1 MTRPVLSLVI
11 PVLNE
16 EAVIGQLSHR
26 VTEFLSQVDVTWE
39 VVFIDDG
46 STDKS
51 RELLTALC
59 VTDPRFKLVS
69 LSRNFGHQLA
79 ITAGLDYASG
89 EAVVVMDAD
98 LQDPPEV
105 VSEILARYSDWL
117 FVSDNKSTQE

>member
-1 MTRPVLSLVI
+1 MSRPVLSLVI

-16 EAVIGQLSHR
+16 EAVIGQLSAR
-26 VTEFLSQVDVTWE
+26 VIDFLGQVDATWE

-46 STDKS
+46 STDRS
-51 RELLTALC
+51 REMLTELC
-59 VTDPRFKLVS
+59 TQDPRFKLIA

-105 VSEILARYSDWL
+105 VAEMLARYR
-117 FVSDNKSTQE
+117 E